1 MIQKIL
7 LNFDNWLSNF
17 HAYYTYFSF
26 NTLYGV
32 IHIGL
37 IHKGGREGSSQMRTI
52 ALKGEGWFQGCVR
65 TQKEFFGKISKL
77 FFVCTKEVI
86 TLSFIFVYRKV

>member
-7 LNFDNWLSNF
+7 LNFDNCLLNF

-26 NTLYGV
+26 NTLYGI
-32 IHIGL
+32 IHIVL
-37 IHKGGREGSSQMRTI
+37 THKGGREGSTQMRTI